1 MYRITIAARRFRTG
15 LIAVGCAVALTGFMA
30 GVQPAAA
37 STIKVLVNDSPITE
51 YDISQRVKLLNAT
64 GNRSG
69 NVQQAA
75 IDELIEEKLKMQE
88 ARRLGISASAGA
100 VDNAFNTIASRVNM
114 SPAQFSQALNQMGI
128 NPATL
133 KKRLEADIA
142 WSDVVRARFQREVRI
157 RDRDIETALAK
168 KGEEATTAAH
178 EMVLQQVLFI
188 IPSGSSNDFI
198 RQRTRDAEDFRAKY
212 SGCDTAKE
220 LARNYRDIVVKDNV
234 RRASTELPP
243 AVAEILKAVPVGKAS
258 APNKTTNAV
267 EMIGVCDR
275 KEIQSNA
282 AARQQI
288 ESQMMNEQ
296 GERLARRLLIDL
308 RQTAVIERR

>member
-1 MYRITIAARRFRTG
+1 MDSLTTAVRRLRLG
-15 LIAVGCAVALTGFMA
+15 LIAVAFAVGLTSLSGA
-30 GVQPAAA
+30 VQPAAA
-37 STIKVLVNDSPITE
+37 STIKILVNDSPITE
-51 YDISQRVKLLNAT
+51 FDISQRVKLLNAT

-69 NVQQAA
+69 NAQQAA

-88 ARRLGISASAGA
+88 ARRLGVSASASA
-100 VDNAFNTIASRVNM
+100 VDNAFNTIASRVNL

-168 KGEEATTAAH
+168 KGEQATTAAH

-188 IPSGSSNDFI
+188 IPAGSSNDFI

-212 SGCDTAKE
+212 TGCDTARD

-243 AVAEILKAVPVGKAS
+243 PVAEILKSVPVGKAS
-258 APNKTTNAV
+258 PPNKTTNAV
-267 EMIGVCDR
+267 EMIGVCDS
-275 KEIQSNA
+275 KEIQSDA

>member
-1 MYRITIAARRFRTG
+1 MDSFTTAVRGFRLALIAAACAAG
-15 LIAVGCAVALTGFMA
+15 LSGAVQT
-30 GVQPAAA
+30 AAA
-37 STIKVLVNDSPITE
+37 STIKILVNDSPITE

-69 NVQQAA
+69 SAQQAA

-88 ARRLGISASAGA
+88 ARRLGVTASGSA
-100 VDNAFNTIASRVNM
+100 VDSAFNTIASRVNM
-114 SPAQFSQALNQMGI
+114 SPAQFSQALGQMGI

-157 RDRDIETALAK
+157 RDRDIETALAR
-168 KGEEATTAAH
+168 KGGETTAAAR

-188 IPSGSSNDFI
+188 IPAGSSNDFI

-212 SGCDTAKE
+212 TGCDTARE
-220 LARNYRDIVVKDNV
+220 LARNYRDIVVKDSV
-234 RRASTELPP
+234 RRTSPELPP
-243 AVAEILKAVPVGKAS
+243 AVVEALKSVPVGKAS
-258 APNKTTNAV
+258 PPNKTNNAV
-267 EMIGVCDR
+267 EMIGVCES
-275 KEIQSNA
+275 KEIQSDA

>member
-1 MYRITIAARRFRTG
+1 MKSANTAVRGMRLGLMVAACAAG
-15 LIAVGCAVALTGFMA
+15 LACLSGA
-30 GVQPAAA
+30 VQPAAA
-37 STIKVLVNDSPITE
+37 STIKILVNDSPITE

-69 NVQQAA
+69 NAQQAA

-88 ARRLGISASAGA
+88 ARRLGVTASGSA

-114 SPAQFSQALNQMGI
+114 SPAQFSQALGQMGI

-168 KGEEATTAAH
+168 KGEEATTAAQDL
-178 EMVLQQVLFI
+178 VLQQVLFI
-188 IPSGSSNDFI
+188 IPAGSSDDFI

-212 SGCDTAKE
+212 SGCDTARE
-220 LARNYRDIVVKDNV
+220 LARNYRDIVVKENV
-234 RRASTELPP
+234 RRSSTELPP
-243 AVAEILKAVPVGKAS
+243 AVSQILTQVPVGKAS
-258 APNKTTNAV
+258 APNKTNNAV
-267 EMIGVCDR
+267 EMIGICDR
-275 KEIQSNA
+275 KETQSDA
-282 AARQQI
+282 VARQQI